1 MHFQQLLKKNVYRVY
16 IRALWLPWYVAHSV
30 LISSQLGLLQL
41 GCAILN
47 GIVFGT
53 YGFFMKA
60 QLQNEQHEPSLSQ
73 VFIAGA
79 GSGVASS

>member
-1 MHFQQLLKKNVYRVY
+1 MAPMVCRTF
-16 IRALWLPWYVAHSV
+16 RAY
-30 LISSQLGLLQL
+30 ISSRLGLLQL

-47 GIVFGT
+47 GVVFGT

-60 QLQNEQHEPSLSQ
+60 QLQNDQKEPSLSQ

-79 GSGVASS
+79 GSGVVSSYVTLFFP